1 MLRHHALATARG
13 GATSAVIVAVL
24 TATLLV
30 LIHLESPT
38 APAKAAAA
46 PATSIGGYGSGTI
59 GSWRSN
65 AKVISSGAH
74 VRHVVATDGV
84 LLFGDS
90 IAVQDGEALG
100 RLLAQ
105 RTGASFAEYS
115 WAGQPTSAA
124 VDAMAAWA
132 RAYGLPHRIVMAVG
146 SNDIFDP
153 PAFTAQVDRALRIAG
168 PSRTVYWV
176 NVQVSRTDEPAS
188 VQVADQRNSEWVD
201 LQLAQAQER
210 YRNLRIVHW
219 AEFLAARPER
229 MRTDLRDGR
238 HTTVPAGQ
246 TARNTL
252 ILQAIQHR

>member
-1 MLRHHALATARG
+1 MPRNQALAAARSR
-13 GATSAVIVAVL
+13 ATSAVIIVVL
-24 TATLLV
+24 SATLLV
-30 LIHLESPT
+30 LIHFASPT
-38 APAKAAAA
+38 AHAKAAAT
-46 PATSIGGYGSGTI
+46 PAASTGVYGSGTL
-59 GSWRSN
+59 GHWQAN
-65 AKVISSGAH
+65 TKVISSAAH
-74 VRHVVATDGV
+74 VRRVVATDGV
-84 LLFGDS
+84 VLFGDS

-153 PAFTAQVDRALRIAG
+153 PGFTAQVDRALRIAG

-176 NVQVSRTDEPAS
+176 NVQVSRTDEPGP
-188 VQVADQRNSEWVD
+188 VQVADQRNSEWID
-201 LQLAQAQER
+201 LQLAHAQLR
-210 YRNLRIVHW
+210 YPNLRIVHW
-219 AEFLAARPER
+219 AEFLAARPGR
-229 MRTDLRDGR
+229 MRTELRDGR

-246 TARNTL
+246 NARNAL
-252 ILQAIQHR
+252 ILQAIQHG